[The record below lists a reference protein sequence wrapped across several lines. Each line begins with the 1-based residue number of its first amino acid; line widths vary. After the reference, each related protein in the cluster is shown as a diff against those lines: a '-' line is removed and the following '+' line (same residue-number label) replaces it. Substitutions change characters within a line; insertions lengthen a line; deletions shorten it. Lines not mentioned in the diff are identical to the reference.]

1 MIVYY
6 FCTGRIIVRFY
17 SHSAGG
23 AALRLLGLFLIMPVT
38 LLMTGIGQILGTS
51 LTLDM
56 NYDLSLVQL
65 YAPDLE

>member
-1 MIVYY
+1 M
-6 FCTGRIIVRFY
+6 
-17 SHSAGG
+17 SSNQLGG